1 MLRDIVEK
9 PIEMKQYFSSEAQAL
24 LRSLLD
30 RNPVRRLGS
39 STADASD
46 IMSHPFFRDIN
57 WQDLRERKI
66 EPPYR
71 PYVTSERDTSN
82 IDKIFTSEN
91 PKETLET
98 GLVTGS
104 QKEKTQFKGFTYEAD
119 NLQKKK

>member
-1 MLRDIVEK
+1 M
-9 PIEMKQYFSSEAQAL
+9 
-24 LRSLLD
+24 
-30 RNPVRRLGS
+30 RRLGS

-57 WQDLRERKI
+57 WQDLRDRKI
-66 EPPYR
+66 DPPYK
-71 PYVTSERDTSN
+71 PYVTSEIDTRN

-104 QKEKTQFKGFTYEAD
+104 QKDKTQFKGFTYDAD
-119 NLQKKK
+119 NLTKKK